1 MDTTIINNRDKLAN
15 THNNTYFFA
24 IDSKNRDLV
33 KIKSSFGAK
42 WIYRDNNNVYKITS
56 NPIRG
61 YMSTLSEIAYPKIKY
76 YFGDDPIKDRII
88 FRLYKNNILMDM
100 LVINGEIEPEDILTP
115 PHSKLKDFT
124 NLTIDN
130 TDNTDNNDNPQFKR
144 YPKIKILIYDT
155 ETTGLYDT
163 DRITQIAV
171 YNPLDDTHFLATV
184 NPQMRIN
191 KEASALTGLT
201 DRILRTKPTFG
212 QIVESFE
219 EFIFKDTRSD
229 TIILMVA
236 HNNTFDENKLKKE
249 YELLNEPL
257 PSFFQNIIF
266 CDSLDMCRCW
276 IHGDSYERNPTTG
289 KPVAGVF
296 KLSTTPDS
304 GDKYGKDLYYRFMGQ
319 HLDGAHNALADVKG
333 LWEIINKMF
342 LQIWECNSYNF
353 ICIMILHFTLIS
365 EITDREYMNE
375 IRSRI

>member
-1 MDTTIINNRDKLAN
+1 MHKKAN
-15 THNNTYFFA
+15 THDNIYFFA
-24 IDSKNRDLV
+24 LDSKNKDLV

-42 WIYRDNNNVYKITS
+42 WIYRDDNNIYRITS
-56 NPIRG
+56 NPVRG
-61 YMSTLSEIAYPKIKY
+61 YISSLSEIAYPKIKY
-76 YFGDDPIKDRII
+76 YFGDDPVKDRII
-88 FRLYKNNILMDM
+88 FRLYENNLFMD
-100 LVINGEIEPEDILTP
+100 LCNIEPHEILTP
-115 PHSKLKDFT
+115 PHTKLKDFT
-124 NLTIDN
+124 TIHLDN
-130 TDNTDNNDNPQFKR
+130 NNDNNYNHNNQKN
-144 YPKIKILIYDT
+144 INILIYDT

-171 YNPLDDTHFLATV
+171 YNPLDDTYFLETI

-191 KEASALTGLT
+191 AEASALTGLT
-201 DRILRTKPTFG
+201 DRILRTKPTFS

-219 EFIFKDTRSD
+219 EFIFKDTCSN
-229 TIILMVA
+229 TIILMIA
-236 HNNTFDENKLKKE
+236 HNNTFDENKLRKE

-257 PSFFQNIIF
+257 PSMFQNVIF
-266 CDSLDMCRCW
+266 CDSLDMCKCW

-304 GDKYGKDLYYRFMGQ
+304 GDKYGKDLYYRFMGR

-333 LWEIINKMF
+333 LWEILNEMF
-342 LQIWECNSYNF
+342 LQIWECNNYNF

-365 EITDREYMNE
+365 EITDQNYMNE